1 MTPVHRIAKGMA
13 EDNALKAMQRDTY
26 EKLLR
31 NEAEAQARAKE
42 YKKCRTA

>member
-31 NEAEAQARAKE
+31 NEREAKDRAERF
-42 YKKCRTA
+42 KKCRTA

>member
-13 EDNALKAMQRDTY
+13 EDNALKTMQRDTY

-31 NEAEAQARAKE
+31 NEAGAAARAKKLRGE
-42 YKKCRTA
+42 K